1 LSQPRLP
8 RLGNDCTFAQKYPLR
23 EFFKP
28 TSGYQG
34 VSVAAFSIRVNG
46 RQRTRSKPERC
57 AVSVVIAA
65 IDDAGEIDLLMTTYL
80 SSTGIPP
87 ESFEVIFG
95 GDRSSGGAAGP
106 VRAWGHPKV
115 PKEPV
120 YLHGSGAPLG
130 EPISQPWLFRNL
142 R

>member
-1 LSQPRLP
+1 MTVPSHKNIHYVSSLSQLP
-8 RLGNDCTFAQKYPLR
+8 DTKGFLSLR
-23 EFFKP
+23 SLSGSTAGSVPAANPNAVRFF
-28 TSGYQG
+28 
-34 VSVAAFSIRVNG
+34 
-46 RQRTRSKPERC
+46 
-57 AVSVVIAA
+57 VVIAA
-65 IDDAGEIDLLMTTYL
+65 IGDAAEIDLLMTTYL

-120 YLHGSGAPLG
+120 YLDGLGAPLG
-130 EPISQPWLFRNL
+130 EPISQR
-142 R
+142 